1 MQRVSYL
8 WGTNEKEYTE
18 LGRSEGFDAFLKEY
32 SAAVPGAILQEIKH
46 SLTGCRAVENAAG
59 ADASVNVRWLPLH
72 LNKLGDG
79 AFSQMKPFNVLA
91 VTGRER
97 SDGTR
102 ESYYTHLTLMD
113 RKETVNDK
121 DHSFL
126 DHIFGTA
133 PLTPAEEAAYR
144 SGSFPESDSRAT
156 ASLPEAAVS
165 GVDAELSAACFDAVK
180 FIISV
185 LYHNTGS
192 RVVITLKERPS
203 FQKEA
208 FGILKQ
214 IYSLLPPKMALETGF
229 SVYELP
235 EDMAELSQKLNIR
248 IFVIPAGKND
258 WMKKLPEGTVVV
270 DPENDREFDVDGEM
284 SNALEKWAD
293 PEAAANGKKFNI
305 AKQAGCTQ
313 KRLQAMKYAFASEAE
328 YYSRTAFLSRT
339 KDFFADPYFAWEK
352 SEKAPLVHPGAAP
365 DYDTVKAVY
374 ALYRQFPYL
383 SKVDWMRERFA
394 RHIPDVTGKGNDVNA
409 LKRAVVKSYSALDK
423 ENGENENAVKNHKGF
438 MNWLKTLDDTDIT
451 FESADEIA
459 RFVREKT
466 EVRKEK
472 EKEQALNAQHEQF
485 TAVLSEVEEQRK
497 NDAEYYEA
505 VIGDEKKRN
514 EILKEAAD
522 AGAIS
527 EKIKVVEQKIN
538 DDSASYKKKID
549 NLTDEIDE
557 LKEKNRE
564 LRKKIRLQKDGA
576 FFALVM
582 KPVLTLVAGILL
594 GLVLSQ
600 L

>member
-18 LGRSEGFDAFLKEY
+18 LGRSEGFDAFLKEHG
-32 SAAVPGAILQEIKH
+32 AAVPGAVLQEIKH

-59 ADASVNVRWLPLH
+59 ADVPVNVRWLPLH

-133 PLTPAEEAAYR
+133 LLTPAEEAAYR

-339 KDFFADPYFAWEK
+339 KEFFADPYFAWEK
-352 SEKAPLVHPGAAP
+352 SEKAPLVLPGAAP

-383 SKVDWMRERFA
+383 SKVGWMRERFT

-423 ENGENENAVKNHKGF
+423 GNGENENAVKNHKGF